1 MPSETEI
8 LLEVTVVI
16 GIPGEFSV
24 TVPLRP
30 NHEYA
35 YVDNLVIIAKA
46 TGPRLRFNEAELD
59 FGLIGVGETI
69 KRILVFTNESDVP
82 AKYVFHPTVEVDHTE
97 MVPGV
102 AGKASEG
109 PSGKAS
115 RSRRNTSDRRYNLCT
130 CITVMLIH
138 SSSPLFP
145 SLPSFLPVIISL
157 PVILFLPYI
166 LSLPF
171 SPSL

>member
-97 MVPGV
+97 MVPGGGG
-102 AGKASEG
+102 GKASEG

-115 RSRRNTSDRRYNLCT
+115 RSRRNTSDRRYYLCT

-138 SSSPLFP
+138 SSSPLLP
-145 SLPSFLPVIISL
+145 SLPPCHPLP
-157 PVILFLPYI
+157 P
-166 LSLPF
+166 SLPF
-171 SPSL
+171 IPSL